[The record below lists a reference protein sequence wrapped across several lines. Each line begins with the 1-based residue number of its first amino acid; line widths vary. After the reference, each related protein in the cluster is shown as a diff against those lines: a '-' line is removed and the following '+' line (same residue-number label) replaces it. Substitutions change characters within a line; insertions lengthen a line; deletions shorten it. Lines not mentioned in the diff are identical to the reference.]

1 MLTFA
6 DLFPSDKTK
15 VTMMLLVMMMTM
27 MMMMMMMNKDIEIQ
41 RSIGNCVQYSAA
53 TRPATLNEFAVAAFR
68 CLVLFCITWSPQ
80 NIHLILNVTQVVHR
94 FGHTMVPNKSTL
106 FSVTCPRLILI
117 FYTIKIYCLINTE
130 GAHRIPMT
138 YDNHPI
144 HPIHTSHTIASV
156 RHKAS

>member
-1 MLTFA
+1 MEIVLTFA

-68 CLVLFCITWSPQ
+68 CLVLCCMSHSSYWSIKWYGGRGRLGKMPA
-80 NIHLILNVTQVVHR
+80 VVCAL
-94 FGHTMVPNKSTL
+94 PW
-106 FSVTCPRLILI
+106 
-117 FYTIKIYCLINTE
+117 
-130 GAHRIPMT
+130 
-138 YDNHPI
+138 
-144 HPIHTSHTIASV
+144 
-156 RHKAS
+156 